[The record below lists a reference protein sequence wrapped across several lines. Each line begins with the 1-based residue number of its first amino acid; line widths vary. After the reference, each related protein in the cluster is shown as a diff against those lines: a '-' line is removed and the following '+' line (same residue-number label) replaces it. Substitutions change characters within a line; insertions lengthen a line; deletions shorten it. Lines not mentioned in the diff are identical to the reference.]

1 LKIGTRVSLLM
12 CLLIALIVAGVS
24 AVVFLSERKVLT
36 AEIHNRQ
43 LTLVK
48 TLRQA
53 AEESLA
59 TKDDILLLNY
69 LKLIRKTEGVSYG
82 MVVNRAGVILAH
94 TDLSKWGT
102 AISDPWVEQVKADQP
117 VTERTLADDKGLPVL
132 DLAMPV
138 SALGETFVRIGFS
151 KEYIDGQVRN
161 VMRGHQKRILVIAAA
176 ALALGLALSLGL
188 AQTIV
193 RPIRRLAEATA
204 ILGKGKLDHKIE
216 VDSKDELGSLAHDF
230 NVMAEKLLE
239 LDQMKKDFVSSVT
252 HELRSPLH
260 STGMYLG
267 LFEKGG
273 AGELNEKQKTYLK
286 EIEKNTSR
294 LARFIDDLL
303 DVAKIE
309 RGKMTVTKQAFDLAE
324 LFKDMKAMFEP
335 QSDQK
340 KIKFDVPAAAL
351 PKVFADP
358 DRTRQVIT
366 NLLSNAFKFTPEG
379 GVVSVE
385 AKPENG
391 HVAVSVRDTG
401 LGIPADQV
409 GSIFEKFE
417 QVKGQQKLAGTPK
430 GTGLGLAIVKGLVEA
445 QGGKI
450 WVESELKKGSCF
462 TFTVPLER
470 SSPSR

>member
-1 LKIGTRVSLLM
+1 MKIGTRVSLLM
-12 CLLIALIVAGVS
+12 CLLIGLIVAGVS
-24 AVVFLSERKVLT
+24 AVVFISERKVLT
-36 AEIHNRQ
+36 AEIQNRH

-117 VTERTLADDKGLPVL
+117 VTERTLSDDKGQPVL

-138 SALGETFVRIGFS
+138 NALGETFVRIGFS

-161 VMRGHQKRILVIAAA
+161 VMRGHQKRIMAIAAV

-204 ILGKGKLDHKIE
+204 IIGKGKLDHKIA
-216 VDSKDELGSLAHDF
+216 VDSTDELGALAHDF
-230 NVMAEKLLE
+230 NAMADKLLE

-286 EIEKNTSR
+286 EIEKNTTR

-324 LFKDMKAMFEP
+324 IFKDMKAMFMP

-340 KIKFDVPAAAL
+340 KIHFDVPGEGL

-358 DRTRQVIT
+358 DRTRQIVT

-379 GVVSVE
+379 GKVTVG

-391 HVAVSVRDTG
+391 HVAVSVQDTG

-409 GSIFEKFE
+409 NSIFEKFE
-417 QVKGQQKLAGTPK
+417 QVKGQGRVPGSHQQQK

-462 TFTVPLER
+462 TFTVPLQK
-470 SSPSR
+470 